1 MAEQVK
7 VSMSQ
12 AIRDY
17 LKSARPSERG
27 PKAVCE
33 ALKSKGI
40 NVSQSLV
47 SQVKNSINKKKNKN
61 KKRLLEMA
69 RSGKARPK
77 SKKTTDFSSSFDT
90 WILAKN
96 LLNSVDGDLV
106 QAKKNLEI
114 MSKLLS

>member
-1 MAEQVK
+1 MAEK
-7 VSMSQ
+7 VEVSRSQ

-40 NVSQSLV
+40 DVSQSLV
-47 SQVKNSINKKKNKN
+47 SQVKNSIKKKSGRN

-69 RSGKARPK
+69 RTGKAKPK
-77 SKKTTDFSSSFDT
+77 KNTDFSNAFDT

-96 LLNSVDGDLV
+96 LLKSVDGDLAE
-106 QAKKNLEI
+106 AKKNLEI
-114 MSKLLS
+114 ISKLLS